1 MAEYAIFLAQ
11 AKESI
16 EKDKEKLE
24 RLKKEN
30 KKIVSIKIIEDTPAL
45 DSIKASVSGSSPTSN
60 FEPNFMIEVKVD
72 EKTNLG
78 SIRKKL
84 EEVTQNVVNTEP
96 YHYVE

>member
-1 MAEYAIFLAQ
+1 MTEYAIFLAQ
-11 AKESI
+11 ARENI

-24 RLKKEN
+24 KIKKEN
-30 KKIVSIKIIEDTPAL
+30 KKIVSISIIENTPVL
-45 DSIKASVSGSSPTSN
+45 DSIKASVSGSSPASN
-60 FEPNFMIEVKVD
+60 LEPNFMIEVKVD
-72 EKTNLG
+72 EKTDLK